1 VSWKIVTDDWRLKLL
16 AVVLAVL
23 MLGAVAFSQ
32 NPPTTGTQTVPIAYA
47 NIPPN
52 LILLNYPSSATITYS
67 GVADE
72 ITKAKN
78 CVACFTATVDV
89 SHAKP
94 GSNVQLNVVA
104 KSTISDLTVQNQAPI
119 YVTID
124 TYVAGKDLQVQVSA
138 HAAPGW
144 SITKTAAACPNTPC
158 VVHFSGPAS
167 WLKNMTATVT
177 YPGAVNLG
185 SIDSPN
191 QPIQLT
197 NTNGL
202 VDLTTCRTDPCATL
216 DTLTASIH
224 IEAVPGSNSSTVVLL
239 DSPPSHPPAN
249 GYRITAVT
257 ITPNTVTITGDP
269 TTIGK
274 IRSIT
279 LPAVDLSG
287 KTTDYTATV
296 NIPYESYP
304 GITGSVGTAT
314 VKYSISPNPSV
325 SPSPSP

>member
-1 VSWKIVTDDWRLKLL
+1 MSWKIITDDWRLKLL
-16 AVVLAVL
+16 AVALAVL

-32 NPPTTGTQTVPIAYA
+32 NPPTTDSQTVPLAYA
-47 NIPPN
+47 NIPSN
-52 LILLNYPSSATITYS
+52 LILLNFPSTATVTYS

-72 ITKAKN
+72 ITRAKK
-78 CVACFTATVDV
+78 CSCFTATADV

-104 KSTISDLTVQNQAPI
+104 KSTITDLSIQNPPPI
-119 YVTID
+119 PVTID
-124 TYVAGKDLQVQVSA
+124 TYVQDKDLQVQVSA
-138 HAAPGW
+138 HAAAGW
-144 SITKTAAACPNTPC
+144 SITKTAAQCPNTPC

-191 QPIQLT
+191 QPVQLT

-239 DSPPSHPPAN
+239 DSPPSHSPAN

-257 ITPNTVTITGDP
+257 ITPNTVVITGDP

-274 IRSIT
+274 IRNIT
-279 LPAVDLSG
+279 LPAVDLTG
-287 KTTDYTATV
+287 KTTDYTTSV
-296 NIPYESYP
+296 NIPYENYP
-304 GITGSVGTAT
+304 GITGSVQTAT
-314 VKYSISPNPSV
+314 IKYSISPNPSV